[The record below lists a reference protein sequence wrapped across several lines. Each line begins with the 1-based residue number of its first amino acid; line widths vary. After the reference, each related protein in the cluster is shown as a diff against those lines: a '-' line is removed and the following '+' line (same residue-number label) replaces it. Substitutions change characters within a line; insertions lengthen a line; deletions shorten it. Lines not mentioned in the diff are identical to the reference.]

1 MDRIMADLREQRTPE
16 NNEASSADQLLNF
29 VSNASRELKDMLG
42 KVDNDEKPE
51 LNQRLLSPSFNS
63 PATPMMSPIPSPSPS
78 CVSSMSDQEVPSMSP
93 RFFAINPQKRA
104 RKRSFDSSGEAPF
117 LDYPMKVG
125 RSDSVGESDEYY
137 PSCALRTRNQR
148 TPQKPQCWN
157 YRQPYPMY
165 QKQQCQK
172 QQYQNFPTL
181 HQLDQYPGYE
191 RYQQLSTCQQQT
203 SNVYSS
209 NQQNF
214 PAVNNNFGQSYSTVE
229 QTPDFADLVSWMLA
243 EDFLDAETLSS
254 LLSRC

>member
-1 MDRIMADLREQRTPE
+1 MADFREQITPE
-16 NNEASSADQLLNF
+16 HNEASSADQLLNF

-42 KVDNDEKPE
+42 KVDHDDQKPE
-51 LNQRLLSPSFNS
+51 LNQTLLSPGFAS

-93 RFFAINPQKRA
+93 RFFAVNPQKRA
-104 RKRSFDSSGEAPF
+104 RKRSFDSSGDAPF

-137 PSCALRTRNQR
+137 PSCAFRSRNQGN
-148 TPQKPQCWN
+148 QHKPQWWN

-165 QKQQCQK
+165 QKQQYQK
-172 QQYQNFPTL
+172 QQYQKFPNT
-181 HQLDQYPGYE
+181 HRLDQYPGYE
-191 RYQQLSTCQQQT
+191 RYQQLSSCQQQT

-209 NQQNF
+209 IQQNF
-214 PAVNNNFGQSYSTVE
+214 PVVNNNCGQSFSSFE